1 MSGIQN
7 RVSKYEAIPKELNRD
22 ARFEKQ
28 TPRPSNYQGGSL
40 RAGKAKA
47 SRLIAADV
55 DGKTLVN

>member
-28 TPRPSNYQGGSL
+28 TPRPSNYQGGRVAVS
-40 RAGKAKA
+40 GPAKP
-47 SRLIAADV
+47 RPV
-55 DGKTLVN
+55 D